1 MFRLLVALFVVLA
14 AASLWFTSSSL
25 QNTEVQRLQAPAPD
39 TPTVDPN
46 QPKQPDKPLAPS
58 TPEPTGVD
66 VQAPQLLLIALSP
79 TEINTTASSQT
90 LTVTVQI
97 TDDLSGMA
105 HATLHFVPEIGGTQE
120 LNFQIGSELRVH
132 GDLRDGIYMASAT
145 LPKYAANGLW
155 QLAGI
160 TLADN
165 ANNRCGDSP
174 LPDCLPIKKL
184 PAFTNFAESIS
195 PAEPIKTVEPEA
207 ANDETT
213 PLANDIFLPALS
225 DN

>member
-1 MFRLLVALFVVLA
+1 MFRLLIAVLVVLA
-14 AASLWFTSSSL
+14 VASLWITSNSL
-25 QNTEVQRLQAPAPD
+25 RSGEAQRLQAPAPD

-46 QPKQPDKPLAPS
+46 QPKQPDKPLAPP

-66 VQAPQLLLIALSP
+66 TQAPHVISIELSP
-79 TEINTTASSQT
+79 TEINTAASSQT

-105 HATLHFVPEIGGTQE
+105 YATLRFVPEIGGTQE

-132 GDLRDGIYMASAT
+132 GDLRDGVYVASAT

-155 QLAGI
+155 QLTGI

-174 LPDCLPIKKL
+174 LPDCLPIKEL
-184 PAFTNFAESIS
+184 PAFTNVAENIS